1 MGARGAPPPSLRPQI
16 QHARTTVRGVALD
29 VIMQVGGE
37 RAGGRDPLPL
47 TKSCRPHGWCL
58 RYGTLTYMHQ
68 AEEAEAKKSQL
79 IGAVLF
85 GIANQTSAQQ
95 ATLIIDLTMDTIVTS
110 SSPLA
115 VLQHVRNASTVPGTT
130 QPPTFIFL
138 LPHVPLACCHT
149 LKLSFTVLGGG
160 AGWVLNGTAAGG
172 RPPLLVGL
180 FGAAAAVAG
189 GEWKA
194 RRRVKGGNRSI
205 DWSSRRRRSSKQ
217 QQEAVHWVA
226 AARSTRSSKRRAR
239 WPDRRGSA
247 QPTSTCLHSN
257 NATAYY

>member
-1 MGARGAPPPSLRPQI
+1 
-16 QHARTTVRGVALD
+16 
-29 VIMQVGGE
+29 
-37 RAGGRDPLPL
+37 
-47 TKSCRPHGWCL
+47 
-58 RYGTLTYMHQ
+58 MHQ

-172 RPPLLVGL
+172 RPPLPVGL

-189 GEWKA
+189 GDCKT

-205 DWSSRRRRSSKQ
+205 DWVVKAPPQ
-217 QQEAVHWVA
+217 QQA
-226 AARSTRSSKRRAR
+226 AARSSPLGGSS
-239 WPDRRGSA
+239 
-247 QPTSTCLHSN
+247 QE
-257 NATAYY
+257 Y